1 MSRVFVSHCDVHCQ
15 ISNRSVNTTIY
26 EEYFKAKMIVSSLSN
41 WTSVYETPVE
51 DIWIEPTFLVQ
62 ALSSDSSP
70 DDEDRTPYFNLM
82 ALPGGVKDDFD
93 DKINSNDLSKC
104 QDETRTPA
112 EPTFSLLPNGRR
124 KKASSLE

>member
-1 MSRVFVSHCDVHCQ
+1 M
-15 ISNRSVNTTIY
+15 
-26 EEYFKAKMIVSSLSN
+26 
-41 WTSVYETPVE
+41 
-51 DIWIEPTFLVQ
+51 Q

-70 DDEDRTPYFNLM
+70 DDEDRTPYVNLL
-82 ALPGGVKDDFD
+82 ALPGGVEDDFD
-93 DKINSNDLSKC
+93 DKINFNDLSNSKC